1 MDTLISAY
9 EELMLN
15 LASGLPMENL
25 TEYEKQL
32 IKENEMGY
40 EINIPSGT
48 IIEIYKDEREKE
60 KNSSPIKVTLLYDL
74 QAKVKRIESWRIKS
88 CNSET

>member
-1 MDTLISAY
+1 
-9 EELMLN
+9 
-15 LASGLPMENL
+15 
-25 TEYEKQL
+25 
-32 IKENEMGY
+32 MGY